1 MQMPPLLMMM
11 MMMQMLWLRLR
22 LATFLELIETPEDFN
37 EGSTAAAE
45 DEANTEAAT
54 VAAVINALSMQHAAC
69 NRTEQNLQLSYLLG
83 LFKLTNSAV
92 AAKEPSIIMMATMR
106 SCCTVACG
114 MWQAALAHLSVAEQA
129 WQSIWQTW
137 HNNLFKPRTK
147 LLTKKKTKREAAKR
161 ERNERRGGREK
172 GRGRGSE
179 SETVGTAK

>member
-1 MQMPPLLMMM
+1 M

-54 VAAVINALSMQHAAC
+54 ATAVINALSMQHAAC
-69 NRTEQNLQLSYLLG
+69 IRTEQNLQLSYLLG

-92 AAKEPSIIMMATMR
+92 AAPAKEPSIIMMATMR
-106 SCCTVACG
+106 SCCCTVAATAAVACG

-172 GRGRGSE
+172 GRGSE

>member
-1 MQMPPLLMMM
+1 
-11 MMMQMLWLRLR
+11 MLWLWLR

-54 VAAVINALSMQHAAC
+54 ATAVINALSMQHAAC
-69 NRTEQNLQLSYLLG
+69 NRTEENLQLSYLLG

-106 SCCTVACG
+106 SCCTVAAAAAVACG

-147 LLTKKKTKREAAKR
+147 LLTKKKTKREAPKR
-161 ERNERRGGREK
+161 ERNERRGRREK
-172 GRGRGSE
+172 GRGSE
-179 SETVGTAK
+179 SKTDGTAK